1 VHNLKKQNIEAHFTI
16 VGEGERA
23 EEIRNYVEKYDLSDR
38 VTMLPF
44 TTPEG
49 VREYM
54 DKADIYVFGSDF
66 HEGWG
71 AVVNEAM
78 NSACSLL
85 VSHAVGSSA
94 HLIEYGK
101 NGFIYEYGN
110 INDLTEKLKTL
121 VNDADLRHKVGVSAY
136 QTLQEQWNA
145 KTAVSRFLELCK
157 DLNADKWKEGPCS
170 KAEILKN
177 NWIKNI

>member
-1 VHNLKKQNIEAHFTI
+1 MNVWIKSI
-16 VGEGERA
+16 VA
-23 EEIRNYVEKYDLSDR
+23 FL
-38 VTMLPF
+38 
-44 TTPEG
+44 G
-49 VREYM
+49 VLF
-54 DKADIYVFGSDF
+54 ISV
-66 HEGWG
+66 WG
-71 AVVNEAM
+71 AVENETM
-78 NSACSLL
+78 NSACALI

-121 VNDADLRHKVGVSAY
+121 VNDADLRYKVGVSAY

-177 NWIKNI
+177 NWIKNINCNCLF